1 MKLRTV
7 SALAIAGA
15 SLLALP
21 AHAVVTST
29 WTVETFS
36 DFDAGDAQ
44 NAFITSLG
52 EVRPG
57 WDKKRVALEG
67 DAVWSAVRAADG
79 SVIVGS
85 DEDGAIYRVSGD
97 SAKKLGKIDGAIAV
111 TALALDGS
119 TLYAGAMPGSSL
131 WKVDLATGKATAVAP
146 LKGVESIWSL
156 AVGKD
161 GTLWAGTG
169 PDGKLFAIKN
179 GSAREVFAT
188 GDKRVTAVAVASDGA
203 VWFGTSERALVFR
216 HDPAKNETRAMADFA
231 GNEISAIAELR
242 GGVVVAANDLAD
254 PPAGA
259 AKSAAAVAA
268 AEKPGAAKGTPAKAP
283 DTGTA
288 PGADKDQPAVTDLGR
303 RGARKGKGALFWIG
317 GDGRLDQLHALTQ
330 TYFTSVVVGSDGA
343 VYGGAA
349 DKGRIYRVDPDGSV
363 ATAFDVDERAVSH
376 LWWEKDQLGFSTDDA
391 AAIYHATGRASAAT
405 YVSDVFDAKVP
416 STFGALAWQA
426 VGSLTIETRSGNT
439 AKPGPG
445 WSTWSSPGKGTTQG
459 GGVVAG
465 KIASPAGRYLQFR
478 VAFKTDDAAVHRVV
492 AYYVPQNQGTEVQD
506 VAVEIAAKETTPTL
520 KDSASKPRSP
530 VLRLKWKIENPDS
543 DDTSYK
549 LEVRRDGVAD
559 WRTITT
565 GKAPLTATTWEW
577 NTETFPDGWYRVRVT
592 SSDAGANSPDRALT
606 SSATSALFLID
617 NQRPTIEGVNV
628 SYPRATAK
636 ASDALSTIAEMSFS
650 IDDGPWQLGTTADGL
665 FDDLAETLRVDLPA
679 DLAPGSHTLSLR
691 VADASGNVGSST
703 TTFVK
708 K

>member
-1 MKLRTV
+1 
-7 SALAIAGA
+7 
-15 SLLALP
+15 
-21 AHAVVTST
+21 
-29 WTVETFS
+29 
-36 DFDAGDAQ
+36 
-44 NAFITSLG
+44 
-52 EVRPG
+52 
-57 WDKKRVALEG
+57 
-67 DAVWSAVRAADG
+67 
-79 SVIVGS
+79 
-85 DEDGAIYRVSGD
+85 
-97 SAKKLGKIDGAIAV
+97 
-111 TALALDGS
+111 
-119 TLYAGAMPGSSL
+119 
-131 WKVDLATGKATAVAP
+131 
-146 LKGVESIWSL
+146 
-156 AVGKD
+156 
-161 GTLWAGTG
+161 
-169 PDGKLFAIKN
+169 
-179 GSAREVFAT
+179 
-188 GDKRVTAVAVASDGA
+188 
-203 VWFGTSERALVFR
+203 
-216 HDPAKNETRAMADFA
+216 MAD
-231 GNEISAIAELR
+231 
-242 GGVVVAANDLAD
+242 
-254 PPAGA
+254 
-259 AKSAAAVAA
+259 
-268 AEKPGAAKGTPAKAP
+268 PGRK
-283 DTGTA
+283 
-288 PGADKDQPAVTDLGR
+288 
-303 RGARKGKGALFWIG
+303 GARKGKGALFWIG

-349 DKGRIYRVDPDGSV
+349 DKGRIYRVDADGSV

-376 LWWEKDQLGFSTDDA
+376 LWWDQDQLGFSTDDA
-391 AAIYHATGRASAAT
+391 AAIYRATGRASAAT

-445 WSTWSSPGKGTTQG
+445 WSGWSSPGKGTTQG

-465 KIASPAGRYLQFR
+465 KIASPPGRYLQFR
-478 VAFKTDDAAVHRVV
+478 VAFKRDDAAIHRVV

-506 VAVEIAAKETTPTL
+506 VTVEIAAKESTPTL

-543 DDTSYK
+543 DETAYK

-565 GKAPLTATTWEW
+565 GKAPLTATSWEW

-592 SSDAGANSPDRALT
+592 SSDAAANSPDRALA

-617 NQRPTIEGVNV
+617 NQRPTIEGVSV
-628 SYPRATAK
+628 SYPRASAR

-650 IDDGPWQLGTTADGL
+650 IDDGPWQLGTTGDGL

-679 DLAPGSHTLSLR
+679 DLAAGSHTLSLR